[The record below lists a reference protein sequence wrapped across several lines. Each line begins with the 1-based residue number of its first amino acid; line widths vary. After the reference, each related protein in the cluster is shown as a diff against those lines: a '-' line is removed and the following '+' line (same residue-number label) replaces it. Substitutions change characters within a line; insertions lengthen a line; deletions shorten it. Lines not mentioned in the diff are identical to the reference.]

1 MKKIGVIIASGV
13 LVCATVAG
21 FLFATKPWENHSS
34 EESQMAEN
42 DNKGNKSEDKK
53 DDKETKDSQGSELS
67 DPILEW
73 WELYNP
79 NGFNTF
85 TGVISNPNN
94 IAVDVTYDLVYYKN
108 GEEVVRNEDFANF
121 SILPGGKS
129 IVWANWDIPESSK
142 VDEVKMET
150 TFIGKTNYP
159 PINGKYSEGRREG
172 NSEIVDFE
180 FEEKPTVA
188 EIIFLLYNDYNK
200 NGKFDKGEIV
210 GTSIDNILDQKKGSA
225 SFDVDVSPFTNYE
238 VYFTAY

>member
-108 GEEVVRNEDFANF
+108 GEEVVRR
-121 SILPGGKS
+121 
-129 IVWANWDIPESSK
+129 
-142 VDEVKMET
+142 
-150 TFIGKTNYP
+150 
-159 PINGKYSEGRREG
+159 GR
-172 NSEIVDFE
+172 
-180 FEEKPTVA
+180 
-188 EIIFLLYNDYNK
+188 L
-200 NGKFDKGEIV
+200 
-210 GTSIDNILDQKKGSA
+210 IDNIEGQRFGTLTEIKRAANRITPMGNAKTCWECICDCGDVVIKDRAYLRTHKNDTLQFQLNLIDHTWLPLYQYLIILTMLCGILSMFAKKIY
-225 SFDVDVSPFTNYE
+225 TR
-238 VYFTAY
+238 